1 MRTVLLLAA
10 LALLLFGAPPKAVAQ
25 DRPRVI
31 GEFSDWTAIRFR
43 EDGETVCWIS
53 SEPLESEPK
62 DVRRG
67 DIYVLVTHRSA
78 SKTTDEVSV
87 YVGYPLRTGSE
98 ALIDIGGRE
107 FKMFTDGQTAWAYD
121 ADADKALVR
130 AMIRGSS
137 TDEVSVYVGYPL
149 RTGSEALIDIGGREF
164 KMFTDGQTA
173 WAYDADAD
181 KALSMVIRGTSQ
193 RGTETVDRYSLRGFT
208 AARSAINQACAA
220 E

>member
-10 LALLLFGAPPKAVAQ
+10 LALLLFGAPSKAVAQ

-43 EDGETVCWIS
+43 EAGETVCWIS

-67 DIYVLVTHRSA
+67 DIYVLVTHRPA
-78 SKTTDEVSV
+78 SKTRDEVSV
-87 YVGYPLRTGSE
+87 YAGYPLRTGSE

-121 ADADKALVR
+121 ADTDKALVQ
-130 AMIRGSS
+130 AMIRGS
-137 TDEVSVYVGYPL
+137 
-149 RTGSEALIDIGGREF
+149 
-164 KMFTDGQTA
+164 
-173 WAYDADAD
+173 
-181 KALSMVIRGTSQ
+181 SMVIRGTSQ
-193 RGTETVDRYSLRGFT
+193 RGTETIDRYSLRGFT